1 MPAILDLPEVRA
13 RVSLMSV
20 ETYEMLAE
28 MGSISKRAE
37 LIRGVVIDKMPKSP
51 LHRDLTKAIYEFLL
65 AWQASGFVVFMEAA
79 LRLKDSKP
87 EPDVML
93 VHGTASDYAG
103 KDPTTA
109 ALVVEVAVSSAAL
122 DRQNASLYAEAGVT
136 EYWIVLA
143 PERRIE
149 VYRQPENGA
158 YRQTRTYAV
167 DETLLCESVP
177 GLEATLAGWFD

>member
-28 MGSISKRAE
+28 MGIIGKHAE
-37 LIRGVVIDKMPKSP
+37 LIRGIVIDQMPKSP
-51 LHRDLTKAIYEFLL
+51 RHRDLTKSVSETLRISESA
-65 AWQASGFVVFMEAA
+65 GFVVYTESC
-79 LRLKDSKP
+79 LLIGNSLP
-87 EPDVML
+87 EPDVMVL
-93 VHGTASDYAG
+93 QGQKSDYAG
-103 KDPTTA
+103 KHPTTA

-122 DRQNASLYAEAGVT
+122 DRANASLYAEAGVA

-143 PERRIE
+143 PERQVE

-158 YRQTRTYAV
+158 YLQTRTYSV
-167 DETLLCESVP
+167 DEKLVCESIP
-177 GLEATLAGWFD
+177 GLEVALAGWFV